1 MALQIRRGLEAD
13 RAAVTPAEGELLY
26 TTDENIL
33 YVGDGVTPG
42 GNIVTGGGGGGGL
55 ASVIEDT
62 SPQLGGNL
70 DLNGYGIV
78 SINNQNVIISPN
90 GTGKVQINAPITGS
104 VGSGVAIA
112 PTSTNYATSPAI
124 TSIGDAANGVDGAL
138 SVRTNTYTTASGAGI
153 SLGQAHTTVGVVPL
167 LLYRSRGTV
176 STPSAVTLNDRLGAT
191 VFGGHDGTTF
201 VAGASI
207 SAAVTGSVSTNSVPT
222 KIVFATHNGTS
233 LAAKAEISET
243 GVLKTNSIANFSGS
257 ELLLTATTIKAAGNV
272 QINAQGDLRF
282 ADSDSSNYVGFQAPT
297 TISSNVVWTLPSVD
311 GGAGEVLT
319 TDGAGTLSWAVGG
332 SGSGASRS
340 TLPAITTASLAD
352 GASEDSTFSGYKGYV
367 LYKIETSAAAW
378 VRLYTSVAA
387 RTADASRL
395 EGVDPL
401 PGSGVV
407 AEIITTGAE
416 TILISPG
423 AIGFSS
429 EASPSSSIPCTI
441 TNKAGVTTTIT
452 VTVTALQ
459 LEV

>member
-33 YVGDGVTPG
+33 YVGDGTTPG
-42 GNIVTGGGGGGGL
+42 GNIVTGGGAGGL
-55 ASVIEDT
+55 SNVVEDT
-62 SPQLGGNL
+62 SPELGGNL
-70 DLNGYGIV
+70 DVRTFGIT
-78 SINNQNVIISPN
+78 SSSNRNVIISPN
-90 GTGKVQINAPITGS
+90 GTGKVEINSPITS
-104 VGSGVAIA
+104 TFGVTIA
-112 PTSTNYATSPAI
+112 PTSTDYAAAPAI
-124 TSIGDAANGVDGAL
+124 TSIGDAANGVDGSL
-138 SVRTNTYTTASGAGI
+138 NIRTNTYSTASGAGV
-153 SLGQAHTTVGVVPL
+153 SFGQAHTTVGVVPV
-167 LLYRSRGTV
+167 LLYRSRGTI
-176 STPSAVTLNDRLGAT
+176 SAPTAVTLNDRLGAT
-191 VFGGHDGTTF
+191 VFGGHDGSTF

-207 SAAVTGSVSTNSVPT
+207 SAAVTGSVSTNSLPT
-222 KIVFATHNGTS
+222 KIVFATNNGTS

-319 TDGAGTLSWAVGG
+319 TDGAGTLSWATGGGG
-332 SGSGASRS
+332 SGLTSRS
-340 TLPAITTASLAD
+340 TLPAVTTGSLAD
-352 GASEDSTFSGYKGYV
+352 GASEDIAFSGYKGYV
-367 LYKIETSAAAW
+367 LYKIQTSEAAW

-395 EGVDPL
+395 EGTDPL

-429 EASPSSSIPCTI
+429 EASPSSSIPCTV
-441 TNKAGVTTTIT
+441 TNKAGVSTTIT